1 MEKLNIVE
9 DGLAG
14 LYCLNCGFSFTCD
27 HSARYAFIERFDI
40 KLKCGVMDDRPY
52 EFMLSK
58 KRWIELLKHL
68 YSCKEGTR
76 NLRLKFRV
84 IR

>member
-40 KLKCGVMDDRPY
+40 KLKCGVM
-52 EFMLSK
+52 ETGLTSLCSVK
-58 KRWIELLKHL
+58 NV
-68 YSCKEGTR
+68 G
-76 NLRLKFRV
+76 
-84 IR
+84 